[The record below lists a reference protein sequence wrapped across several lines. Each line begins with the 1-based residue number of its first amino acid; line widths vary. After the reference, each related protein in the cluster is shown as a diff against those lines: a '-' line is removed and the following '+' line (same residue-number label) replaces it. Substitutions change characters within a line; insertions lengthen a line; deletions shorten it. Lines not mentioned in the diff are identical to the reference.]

1 MEESLKD
8 SLSEVYLVIQ
18 NSDIDIIKKIPD
30 NFMKFIKNNMN
41 KDRVKTNIQNIDLEN
56 TISEDAKTILS
67 LIYRDYLVSDE
78 ERTSL
83 LNEEQIKRKEYEK
96 LLKEKFNPDNLFKN
110 RTKAV
115 EDSSVE
121 KLSMIEYKEKNFLQ
135 KIFDKIKQLFN

>member
-30 NFMKFIKNNMN
+30 NFMNFIKNNMN

-67 LIYRDYLVSDE
+67 LIWS
-78 ERTSL
+78 
-83 LNEEQIKRKEYEK
+83 
-96 LLKEKFNPDNLFKN
+96 
-110 RTKAV
+110 
-115 EDSSVE
+115 
-121 KLSMIEYKEKNFLQ
+121 
-135 KIFDKIKQLFN
+135 